1 MKNSEPNQN
10 GKGPGIEKEKGRDL
24 YTEGETKPNKDGK
37 TRIGKFLRV
46 DSSVGP
52 KRADF
57 EVEKFEVEVEVE
69 VKAEAEVVEE
79 VKVVEVVEVVE
90 NVEEVEEV

>member
-52 KRADF
+52 KRANF
-57 EVEKFEVEVEVE
+57 EH
-69 VKAEAEVVEE
+69 
-79 VKVVEVVEVVE
+79 
-90 NVEEVEEV
+90 N